1 MAEKEA
7 TVFILD
13 LGASMG
19 KAHSG
24 RSESDLD
31 WSMRYVWDKITDI
44 VSANRKTLCVGVV
57 GLRTDGT
64 SNKLQDEDGY
74 DNISVLQE
82 LGPMTMTSLKTLQSS
97 IKPSKTFSGDAI
109 SAIVVAIDMIDTFTK
124 KLKWNRKIVMITDAQ
139 SGIDPDDIGD
149 IAHKINDSNISLTVL
164 GVDFDDPEY
173 GFKEEDKSSTKTEN
187 EKTLKA
193 LADQCTGGVF
203 ASIVEAIDEIDT
215 PRVKQVKPY
224 KSYDGTLVLGDPEK
238 FPSALCINVERYFK
252 THLARPIAASTVVLK
267 SEQGGTQST
276 QTLEE
281 EPMDGVEFSAVKQAR
296 TYKVNAPDAPGG
308 KKDVEFESLAKGYEY
323 GRTAVH
329 ISESEHNIT
338 KLETIKSFSIVG
350 FIPWNKYEPFL
361 SMGEVCVTHAKK
373 FDEKSELA
381 MSSLVWGL
389 NELESYAVAR
399 LVTKE
404 GKDPILVLLAPGLEP
419 ELECLYDIPLPFA
432 EDVRSYKFPP
442 LDKVITVTGQTLT
455 THRLLPTDDLA
466 EAMGEYVDAMD
477 LDSYGM
483 NAEDEPAE
491 FAPFDETYNPIIH
504 RINNAVKHRAVHPD
518 KPIEDIPSVLLRYAN
533 PPQDLIDRV
542 QDRIE
547 DLIKEAD
554 VKKVPPKA
562 KGRRN
567 REAIKPISGLDVD
580 ALLGEDSKGQ
590 ITPENAVP
598 DFKRAMATSEE
609 ITDIQNAAKQ
619 MGEIIESLVTDSFG
633 DSKYAQ
639 AVECIG
645 VMREELIN
653 MEEPE
658 MYNNFVRELKKSL
671 LSGALGGD
679 RRDFWFKLRWSR
691 LGLIEQS
698 QSDVSKVT
706 AEEAEEDRATMSTI
720 LDIKARL
727 EDLESVIGQCVILTD
742 EPEEEPEC
750 LLKKEDSGVTQK
762 KEGNPSSTEPT
773 MDGATLDDAYTLS
786 PEEEFDE
793 MGNYRDAAPFDHLK
807 AQDLS
812 DEDAPFCPW
821 RVVKSYP
828 DCYTGKANR
837 PRVRIFFD
845 DVLNCRDWNF
855 FYIRDT
861 RDPKKAHLL
870 VPTRQVQ
877 NFLAFI
883 NTRLGTEL
891 CVPKGP
897 PGRVFYLRFPGCG
910 PFRPRYLL
918 HHKRS
923 SPSEALTAAAT
934 SSGYDIE
941 DPHTWPEDEEASKEA
956 LKALRSEAET
966 RLQANMALLRRDPN
980 ERTKLSAEKRFEKRK
995 EQRKRELQSMLGYL
1009 ELKDGVVEKESDV
1022 VFFCVDVELIE
1033 VSPNPISEIGIAV
1046 LDMQRVGQQSPGK
1059 RGQNWWSLI
1068 EAHHIRIKEYA
1079 GLTNYRFVHGCPG
1092 EFQFGESTFNPGSEA
1107 HDAIRAIVK
1116 PFLDKERR
1124 IVLAGHDLNQDVKY
1138 LSHIGFD
1145 LKHETQRIGTVDSQV
1160 LYQVWIESDI
1170 ARSLA
1175 TVLDELGFEYSYLH
1189 NAGNDAVHTLR
1200 AAIGVAF
1207 AATEPATTNEPSLAT
1222 ELASATEQASPV

>member
-1 MAEKEA
+1 MADKEA

-19 KAHSG
+19 KSHSG

-44 VSANRKTLCVGVV
+44 VSANRKTLCIGAV

-64 SNKLQDEDGY
+64 MNKLMDEDGY

-82 LGPMTMTSLKTLQSS
+82 LGPMTMTSLKTLQTS
-97 IKPSKTFSGDAI
+97 IKPSKT
-109 SAIVVAIDMIDTFTK
+109 
-124 KLKWNRKIVMITDAQ
+124 
-139 SGIDPDDIGD
+139 
-149 IAHKINDSNISLTVL
+149 

-173 GFKEEDKSSTKTEN
+173 GYKEENKSPAKAEN

-193 LADQCTGGVF
+193 LTDQCTNSVF

-224 KSYDGTLVLGDPEK
+224 KSYDGTLVLGDPDK
-238 FPSALCINVERYFK
+238 FPFAMSINVERYFK
-252 THLARPIAASTVVLK
+252 THLARQMTASTVVLK
-267 SEQGGTQST
+267 SESGGTQST

-281 EPMDGVEFSAVKQAR
+281 EPVNDVEFSAVKQAR

-308 KKDVEFESLAKGYEY
+308 KKDVEFESLAKGFEY

-350 FIPWNKYEPFL
+350 FIPWEKYEPFL

-389 NELESYAVAR
+389 NELESYAIAR
-399 LVTKE
+399 LVTKD
-404 GKDPILVLLAPGLEP
+404 GKDPTLVLLAPGLEP
-419 ELECLYDIPLPFA
+419 ELECLYDVPLPFA
-432 EDVRSYKFPP
+432 EDIRAYKFPP
-442 LDKVITVTGQTLT
+442 LDKVVTVTGQTLT
-455 THRLLPTDDLA
+455 THRLLPTEELT

-483 NAEDEPAE
+483 DENGEPAE
-491 FAPFDETYNPIIH
+491 FAPFDETYNPAIH
-504 RINNAVKHRAVHPD
+504 RINNVVKQRAVHPD
-518 KPIEDIPSVLLRYAN
+518 QPIDDIPSILLRYAN

-567 REAIKPISGLDVD
+567 KEAVKPLSGLDVD

-609 ITDIQNAAKQ
+609 ISDIQSAAKQ
-619 MGEIIESLVTDSFG
+619 MGGIIELLVTDSFG
-633 DSKYAQ
+633 DSKYAR

-658 MYNNFVRELKKSL
+658 MYNSFVRELKKSL
-671 LSGALGGD
+671 LSGTLGGD

-698 QSDVSKVT
+698 QLDTSKVT
-706 AEEAEEDRATMSTI
+706 AEEADEVSKQTSTPRMSAF
-720 LDIKARL
+720 LDMELRL
-727 EDLESVIGQCVILTD
+727 KELESILGQPIFLAKHA
-742 EPEEEPEC
+742 EEKPEC
-750 LLKKEDSGVTQK
+750 LPEHKREHEGPGVVQK
-762 KEGNPSSTEPT
+762 QEGEIFSSKDTIDRTTPQ
-773 MDGATLDDAYTLS
+773 DALTL
-786 PEEEFDE
+786 PEFEELDE
-793 MGNYRDAAPFDHLK
+793 MGKYSDSVPFSRLK

-812 DEDAPFCPW
+812 DENMPFCPW
-821 RVVKSYP
+821 KLVKSYA
-828 DCYTGKANR
+828 DCYTGKGNR
-837 PRVRIFFD
+837 ERVRPFFND
-845 DVLNCRDWNF
+845 ALNIRDWDF

-861 RDPKKAHLL
+861 RDPNKAHLL
-870 VPTRQVQ
+870 VPTRQIQ
-877 NFLAFI
+877 NFLGFI
-883 NTRLGTEL
+883 NRSLSTQLT
-891 CVPKGP
+891 VPRGP
-897 PGRVFYLRFPGCG
+897 PGRSFYLRFTGCG

-918 HHKRS
+918 HHARAA
-923 SPSEALTAAAT
+923 PADAITAAAT
-934 SSGYDIE
+934 SSGFDME
-941 DPHTWPEDEEASKEA
+941 DPRTWPKDDDANENA
-956 LKALRSEAET
+956 LNRLETDAGAL
-966 RLQANMALLRRDPN
+966 LNANMALLRRDPT
-980 ERTKLSAEKRFEKRK
+980 ERAKLTAGERFEQRK
-995 EQRKRELQSMLGYL
+995 EQRNKEMQAMFRHLQ
-1009 ELKDGVVEKESDV
+1009 LKNGVVEKESDV
-1022 VFFCVDVELIE
+1022 VFFCVDVEALETAPGI
-1033 VSPNPISEIGIAV
+1033 ISEIGIAV
-1046 LDMQRVGQQSPGK
+1046 LDMQRVQDESPGN
-1059 RGQNWWSLI
+1059 RGRDWWPMI
-1068 EAHHIRIKEYA
+1068 EAHHLRIKEYA
-1079 GLTNYRFVHGCPG
+1079 GLVNYRYVQGCPDH
-1092 EFQFGESTFNPGSEA
+1092 FQFGESTFPSRSEA
-1107 HDAIRAIVK
+1107 REAIRAILR
-1116 PFLDKERR
+1116 PYLDQKRR
-1124 IVLAGHDLNQDVKY
+1124 IIIAGHDVRQDVNY
-1138 LSHIGFD
+1138 LGHIGFD
-1145 LKHETQRIGTVDSQV
+1145 LKHETKCAGTVDSQV
-1160 LYQVWIESDI
+1160 LYQVWQKTDTS
-1170 ARSLA
+1170 RSLS

-1189 NAGNDAVHTLR
+1189 NAGNDAVQTLR
-1200 AAIGVAF
+1200 AVIGVTF
-1207 AATEPATTNEPSLAT
+1207 AETEAESPA
-1222 ELASATEQASPV
+1222 

>member
-64 SNKLQDEDGY
+64 SNKLQDGDGY

-97 IKPSKTFSGDAI
+97 IKPSKTFLGDAI
-109 SAIVVAIDMIDTFTK
+109 SAIVVAVDMIDTFTK

-139 SGIDPDDIGD
+139 SAIDPDDIGD
-149 IAHKINDSNISLTVL
+149 IAHKMNDSNISLTVL

-193 LADQCTGGVF
+193 LADQCTEGVF

-238 FPSALCINVERYFK
+238 FPSALSINVERYFK

-267 SEQGGTQST
+267 SEPGGTQST

-308 KKDVEFESLAKGYEY
+308 KKDVEFESLAKGFEY

-338 KLETIKSFSIVG
+338 KLETLKSFSIVG
-350 FIPWNKYEPFL
+350 FIPWDKYEPFL

-399 LVTKE
+399 IVTKD
-404 GKDPILVLLAPGLEP
+404 GRDPTLVLLAPGLEP

-442 LDKVITVTGQTLT
+442 LDKVVTVTGQTLT
-455 THRLLPTDDLA
+455 THRLLPGDELT
-466 EAMGEYVDAMD
+466 EAMGDYVDAMD
-477 LDSYGM
+477 LDTYGM
-483 NAEDEPAE
+483 NADDEPAE

-504 RINNAVKHRAVHPD
+504 RINNAVKQRAVHPD

-609 ITDIQNAAKQ
+609 ISDIQDAAKQ

-645 VMREELIN
+645 VMREELVN

-658 MYNNFVRELKKSL
+658 MYNSFVRELKKSL

-706 AEEAEEDRATMSTI
+706 ANEADEFYKSRYEWQVSAAVTSSWHPSAFHADPSKLHNRPD
-720 LDIKARL
+720 DIKTQRRPKARQGESLAIQDPITMPTLMDINARL
-727 EDLESVIGQCVILTD
+727 EDLESILGQRVFLTD
-742 EPEEEPEC
+742 EPEEQPEC
-750 LLKKEDSGVTQK
+750 LSNIDDTGVAQK
-762 KEGNPSSTEPT
+762 KEGEPSSTEPAT
-773 MDGATLDDAYTLS
+773 DGATQENASALS

-793 MGNYRDAAPFDHLK
+793 MGNYRDMAPFAHLK

-812 DEDAPFCPW
+812 DEDVPFCPW

-837 PRVRIFFD
+837 PRV
-845 DVLNCRDWNF
+845 V
-855 FYIRDT
+855 
-861 RDPKKAHLL
+861 LL
-870 VPTRQVQ
+870 V
-877 NFLAFI
+877 
-883 NTRLGTEL
+883 
-891 CVPKGP
+891 
-897 PGRVFYLRFPGCG
+897 VFQ
-910 PFRPRYLL
+910 
-918 HHKRS
+918 
-923 SPSEALTAAAT
+923 
-934 SSGYDIE
+934 
-941 DPHTWPEDEEASKEA
+941 
-956 LKALRSEAET
+956 
-966 RLQANMALLRRDPN
+966 QAV
-980 ERTKLSAEKRFEKRK
+980 
-995 EQRKRELQSMLGYL
+995 Y
-1009 ELKDGVVEKESDV
+1009 
-1022 VFFCVDVELIE
+1022 
-1033 VSPNPISEIGIAV
+1033 
-1046 LDMQRVGQQSPGK
+1046 
-1059 RGQNWWSLI
+1059 
-1068 EAHHIRIKEYA
+1068 
-1079 GLTNYRFVHGCPG
+1079 
-1092 EFQFGESTFNPGSEA
+1092 
-1107 HDAIRAIVK
+1107 
-1116 PFLDKERR
+1116 
-1124 IVLAGHDLNQDVKY
+1124 
-1138 LSHIGFD
+1138 
-1145 LKHETQRIGTVDSQV
+1145 
-1160 LYQVWIESDI
+1160 
-1170 ARSLA
+1170 
-1175 TVLDELGFEYSYLH
+1175 
-1189 NAGNDAVHTLR
+1189 
-1200 AAIGVAF
+1200 
-1207 AATEPATTNEPSLAT
+1207 
-1222 ELASATEQASPV
+1222 